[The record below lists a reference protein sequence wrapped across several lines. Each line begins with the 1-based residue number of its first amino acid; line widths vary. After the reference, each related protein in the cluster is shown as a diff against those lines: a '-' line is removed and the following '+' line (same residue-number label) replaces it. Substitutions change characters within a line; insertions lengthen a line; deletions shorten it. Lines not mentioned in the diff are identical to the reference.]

1 MLRKLMNFFKPDESG
16 TAVNSAKPLHLAAAG
31 LLVEAATADADYGAS
46 QRDVIVSLCRD
57 RFGLT
62 QTDAEELVAE
72 AEEEAKDTS
81 ELYGF
86 TRTVREQ
93 MPPEDRVQI
102 IEMLW
107 EVVYADGV
115 LHDYEAGLLRRISGL
130 IYVEDQE
137 SGAARKRVMAKLGL
151 TGR

>member
-16 TAVNSAKPLHLAAAG
+16 AVVHSAKALHLAAAG
-31 LLVEAATADADYGAS
+31 LLVEAATADADYGAG
-46 QRDVIVSLCRD
+46 QRAVIVSLCRD
-57 RFGLT
+57 QFGLT
-62 QTDAEELVAE
+62 QADAEELVAE

-93 MPPEDRVQI
+93 MPPEERVQI

-115 LHDYEAGLLRRISGL
+115 LHDYEAGLLRRICGL